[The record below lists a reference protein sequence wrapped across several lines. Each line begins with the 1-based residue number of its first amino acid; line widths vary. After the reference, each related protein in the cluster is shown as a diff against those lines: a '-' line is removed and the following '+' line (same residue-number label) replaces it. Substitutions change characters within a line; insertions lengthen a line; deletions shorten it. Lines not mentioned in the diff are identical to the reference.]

1 MKSGVV
7 TSGGSRVI
15 TEQKERGD
23 NCAIDAR
30 AAERLGR
37 VIAHQNH
44 QEGEQTFAE
53 HLHKIQRVG

>member
-1 MKSGVV
+1 MKTGVV
-7 TSGGSRVI
+7 TGGCSGVI
-15 TEQKERGD
+15 TEQKECGN

-30 AAERLGR
+30 AAKCLGG

-44 QEGEQTFAE
+44 QESEQTFAE